1 MMLFGQNN
9 NNNNNSNNGINKN
22 DSIARLKQN

>member
-1 MMLFGQNN
+1 MLFGQNN